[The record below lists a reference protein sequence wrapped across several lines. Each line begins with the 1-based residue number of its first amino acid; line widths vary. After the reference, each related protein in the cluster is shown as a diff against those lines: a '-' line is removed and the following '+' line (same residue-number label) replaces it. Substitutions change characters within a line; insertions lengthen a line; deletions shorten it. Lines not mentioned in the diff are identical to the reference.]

1 MLNPSQQALK
11 AVSLALLL
19 CFGPLAQAADAVTQ
33 AMQTANG
40 PYRMVL
46 FKTNGTSQ
54 SESQQNR
61 AALGNRL
68 VWGGATCTGL

>member
-19 CFGPLAQAADAVTQ
+19 CLGPLAQPAEAVTK
-33 AMQTANG
+33 AMQTANR
-40 PYRMVL
+40 PYRMGL

-54 SESQQNR
+54 AESQQ
-61 AALGNRL
+61 ALTQACLLYTSRC
-68 VWGGATCTGL
+68 V